1 MRMFLRKSDSVRDPL
16 VVVMSGE
23 PQGALKIR
31 QREPRPVDEFDTPQW
46 ARGSKSPFGG
56 GGPFFWK
63 W

>member
-1 MRMFLRKSDSVRDPL
+1 MSRETSKGTDF

-23 PQGALKIR
+23 PQGALKVR
-31 QREPRPVDEFDTPQW
+31 QREPRPVDEFDMPPW
-46 ARGSKSPFGG
+46 ARGGRGSPWG